1 MCEVP
6 QNWTRCGSLLV
17 NASSKHGCGPKNCTQ
32 VCPSGL
38 VGLLSVWVQLWHR
51 LLVREQSVHLL
62 DRKFMSAFQKNRKRP
77 DNIWA
82 ENKLLMD
89 KSHTLSTEGKCEN
102 GKAVNKPLKQT
113 SQLQGAWGTI
123 ELWDSNKQ
131 ESNKWNQSSARLIEL
146 WIRNRSLLSA
156 LYLSICI

>member
-1 MCEVP
+1 
-6 QNWTRCGSLLV
+6 
-17 NASSKHGCGPKNCTQ
+17 
-32 VCPSGL
+32 
-38 VGLLSVWVQLWHR
+38 
-51 LLVREQSVHLL
+51 
-62 DRKFMSAFQKNRKRP
+62 
-77 DNIWA
+77 
-82 ENKLLMD
+82 MD

-156 LYLSICI
+156 LYLSICIQCNQTLFSIQSRYFFFLKRCLLLLFKRDLWKFTIIFQMMLVSMIMSENGHHCRIKRGDRDGGAGETGVENCQFLWIPQKSLMEK